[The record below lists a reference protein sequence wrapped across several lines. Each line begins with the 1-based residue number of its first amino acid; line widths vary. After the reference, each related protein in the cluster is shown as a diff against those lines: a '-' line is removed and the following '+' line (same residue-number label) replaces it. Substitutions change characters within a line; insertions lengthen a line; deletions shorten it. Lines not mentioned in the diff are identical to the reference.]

1 MFPFQ
6 TGTGSKAP
14 ISLKGDARGVLVL
27 HGMTGTPFEVRPL
40 AEALGTAGYSVEA
53 PLLAGHGGSLRDL
66 AATQW
71 PDWLATAERA
81 MAELRRRVGG
91 RRICIVGFSMG
102 GLLALRLA
110 RLYPDQ
116 ITALVVMA
124 APLRMRTFQTRGVRA
139 LASLPIDFRSLP
151 YACIPKLKGSDIS
164 DPEMRDANPSLRAFP
179 ISAVTSLFDLMNQ
192 VRADLPNVRA
202 PALVIH
208 GRHDHTVPMDD
219 SLELTGSL
227 GSDIIERLWL
237 DRSFH
242 IVTLDVER
250 STVSNAVL
258 GFLGKQHGVASGVA
272 AVASDGGPD
281 AAKLPRP

>member
-14 ISLKGDARGVLVL
+14 ISLMGDARGVLVL
-27 HGMTGTPFEVRPL
+27 HGMTGTPFEIRPL
-40 AEALGTAGYSVEA
+40 AEALGAAGYSVEA
-53 PLLAGHGGSLRDL
+53 PLLAGHGGTLRDL

-81 MAELRRRVGG
+81 MDELRQRVGG
-91 RRICIVGFSMG
+91 RPISVVGFSMG

-110 RLYPDQ
+110 HLHPDW
-116 ITALVVMA
+116 IAALVIMA
-124 APLRMRTFQTRGVRA
+124 APLRMRTFQSRGVRL
-139 LASLPIDFRSLP
+139 LASLPLDFRSHAF
-151 YACIPKLKGSDIS
+151 ACIPKLKGSDIS

-179 ISAVTSLFDLMNQ
+179 ISAVTSLFDLMNT
-192 VRADLPNVRA
+192 VRADLPNVRT
-202 PALVIH
+202 PTLVIH

-227 GSDIIERLWL
+227 GSEVIERLWL

-250 STVSNAVL
+250 GTVSNAVL
-258 GFLGKQHGVASGVA
+258 GFLAKQVGGSVPHASER
-272 AVASDGGPD
+272 GPD
-281 AAKLPRP
+281 AAKLRRP